1 MSDPTQMYASDM
13 FTISNNIAGNGGMSV
28 PCGLGAQSGM
38 PVGVQLIAP
47 QFKDENMFR
56 AAMALEAAYGKAPV
70 APNFAVGKVVQ

>member
-1 MSDPTQMYASDM
+1 
-13 FTISNNIAGNGGMSV
+13 MSV

-70 APNFAVGKVVQ
+70 APNFADGKVVE